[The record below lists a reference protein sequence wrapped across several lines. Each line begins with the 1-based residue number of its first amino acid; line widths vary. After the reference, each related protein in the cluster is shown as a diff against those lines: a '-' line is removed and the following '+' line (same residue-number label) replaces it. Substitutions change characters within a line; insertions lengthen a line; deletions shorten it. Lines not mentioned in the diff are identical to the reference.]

1 MANENVIDAKE
12 LQKEKIKKR
21 INVNVDPDNYE
32 FFPEKK
38 RLNYY
43 DNDAIIRVAIYVR
56 VSTDNIKQTTSYEL
70 QKKYYEDFVVKHP
83 NWILV
88 KIYADEGISGTSL
101 AHRDEFNKMIADCKA
116 GKIDMIIT
124 KNVSRF
130 ARNIMDCLG
139 MTRSL
144 AELQPPVGVFF
155 ESECIFSLDDESQMT
170 LSFLA
175 SMAEEESHAK
185 SRSMEA
191 SLRMRLDNGIPLTPK
206 LLGYTQD
213 SDGNLIIN
221 KDEAPTVKLI
231 FYMYLYGYS
240 TQQIADILTAVE
252 RKTYLGN
259 VTWSSSS
266 IRQVLRNERHC
277 GDVLTRKTF
286 TPNFRT
292 HKSRKNRGERPQ
304 SRYFNRHEAIISRG
318 DFNAVQKLLDNAKF
332 GNTSLL
338 PELRVIDTGILK
350 GFVRVHP
357 RWAGFKAVDYYNASQ
372 SVYDE
377 LPEVENIQVPVEESI
392 ISIDVQEGDFDLRG
406 FEIARTELFDTGNK
420 PFVRFS
426 ERYIKFST
434 DCVRKYG
441 KNNHIELLINPITRK
456 VAIRGTDEKNR
467 SSMICSRV
475 VNGRYYPK
483 EIPCSAFGETIYNI
497 FNWNTNHRYR
507 IVGSLI
513 QTENEPVYIFDIND
527 SELYLKSYMVDGG
540 ASDSTQNVHPLAT
553 IGKRVR
559 AVPKEWTKSFGKDFY
574 THERDLAELDNQ
586 SESEWKLRMEG
597 QLFETSEK
605 QNITGFDTLKKY
617 IQNELV
623 GINVQEVSKYE

>member
-1 MANENVIDAKE
+1 MQYDNNDIKE
-12 LQKEKIKKR
+12 VQRQKIKKR
-21 INVNVDPDNYE
+21 INVTVDPDNYE

-38 RLNYY
+38 RINYY
-43 DNDAIIRVAIYVR
+43 DNDAMLRIAIYVR
-56 VSTDNIKQTTSYEL
+56 VSTGNIKQTTSYEL

-83 NWILV
+83 NWVLV

-139 MTRSL
+139 VTRGL
-144 AELQPPVGVFF
+144 AELQSPVGVFF

-213 SDGNLIIN
+213 SDGNLVIN
-221 KDEAPTVKLI
+221 KEEAPTVKLI

-240 TQQIADILTAVE
+240 IQQIADILTALE
-252 RKTYLGN
+252 KKTYLGN
-259 VTWSSSS
+259 VTWNPGS

-286 TPNFRT
+286 TPNYRT

-332 GNTSLL
+332 GNRSLL
-338 PELRVIDTGILK
+338 PELRVIDSGILK
-350 GFVRVHP
+350 GFVRIHP
-357 RWAGFKAVDYYNASQ
+357 KWAGFKASDYYEASQ
-372 SVYDE
+372 SVYQEQQEEIKANEINDGSNASF
-377 LPEVENIQVPVEESI
+377 EVNK
-392 ISIDVQEGDFDLRG
+392 GDFDLRG
-406 FEIARTELFDTGNK
+406 FEIARTELFDTADK

-426 ERYIKFST
+426 ERQIKFST
-434 DCVRKYG
+434 DCIRKYG
-441 KNNHIELLINPITRK
+441 KNNHIELLVNPITKMIAVRS
-456 VAIRGTDEKNR
+456 TDEKNR
-467 SSMICSRV
+467 CGVICSKLS
-475 VNGRYYPK
+475 NGRYYPK
-483 EIPCSAFGETIYNI
+483 EIPCAAFGETLFHI
-497 FNWNTNHRYR
+497 FGWNTNHRYR
-507 IVGSLI
+507 IVGNLI
-513 QTENEPVYIFDIND
+513 ETENEVVYLFDTRD
-527 SELYLKSYMVDGG
+527 TEMYMKSYMVGVN
-540 ASDSTQNVHPLAT
+540 ADSEGNKGQPLT
-553 IGKRVR
+553 IVGNSVR
-559 AVPKEWTKSFGKDFY
+559 AVPKEWTQTFGKEFY
-574 THERDLAELDNQ
+574 THERDLAELENQ
-586 SESEWKLRMEG
+586 SEVEWKLRMEG
-597 QLFETSEK
+597 QLYETVDK
-605 QNITGFDTLKKY
+605 PNITDFGTLKEY

-623 GINVQEVSKYE
+623 GIDVQEVSKYE

>member
-1 MANENVIDAKE
+1 MRYDSNDIKE
-12 LQKEKIKKR
+12 IQRQKIKKR
-21 INVNVDPDNYE
+21 INVTVDPDNYE

-38 RLNYY
+38 RINYY
-43 DNDAIIRVAIYVR
+43 DNDAMLRIAIYVR

-70 QKKYYEDFVVKHP
+70 QKKYYEDFVIKHP
-83 NWILV
+83 NWVLV

-139 MTRSL
+139 VTRSL
-144 AELQPPVGVFF
+144 AELQSPVGVFF

-213 SDGNLIIN
+213 SDGNLVIN
-221 KDEAPTVKLI
+221 KEEAPTVKLI

-240 TQQIADILTAVE
+240 IQQIANILTAVE

-259 VTWSSSS
+259 VAWSPASV
-266 IRQVLRNERHC
+266 RQVLRNERHC

-286 TPNFRT
+286 TPNYRT

-332 GNTSLL
+332 GNRSLL
-338 PELRVIDTGILK
+338 PELRVIDSGILK
-350 GFVRVHP
+350 GFVRIHP
-357 RWAGFKAVDYYNASQ
+357 RWAGFKATDYYSASQ
-372 SVYDE
+372 SVYQE
-377 LPEVENIQVPVEESI
+377 QCEENIMDEKTKKSVDSFEVNK
-392 ISIDVQEGDFDLRG
+392 GDFDLRG
-406 FEIARTELFDTGNK
+406 FEIARTELFDTADK

-426 ERYIKFST
+426 ERQIKFST
-434 DCVRKYG
+434 DCIRKYD
-441 KNNHIELLINPITRK
+441 KNNHVELLVNPITKMIAVRN
-456 VAIRGTDEKNR
+456 TDEKNR
-467 SSMICSRV
+467 CGVVCSKLS
-475 VNGRYYPK
+475 NGRYYPK
-483 EIPCSAFGETIYNI
+483 EIPCAAFGETLFNI
-497 FNWNTNHRYR
+497 LGWNINNRYR
-507 IVGSLI
+507 IVGNLI
-513 QTENEPVYIFDIND
+513 ETENEIVYLFNTKDT
-527 SELYLKSYMVDGG
+527 EMYMESYMVGVNT
-540 ASDSTQNVHPLAT
+540 ASEENKIQPLTT
-553 IGKRVR
+553 IGNRVR
-559 AVPKEWTKSFGKDFY
+559 AVPKEWTKTFGKEFY
-574 THERDLAELDNQ
+574 AHERDLVELENQ
-586 SESEWKLRMEG
+586 SETEWKLRMEG
-597 QLFETSEK
+597 QLYETVDK
-605 QNITGFDTLKKY
+605 PNITDFDVLKEY

-623 GINVQEVSKYE
+623 GIDVPEVSKYE